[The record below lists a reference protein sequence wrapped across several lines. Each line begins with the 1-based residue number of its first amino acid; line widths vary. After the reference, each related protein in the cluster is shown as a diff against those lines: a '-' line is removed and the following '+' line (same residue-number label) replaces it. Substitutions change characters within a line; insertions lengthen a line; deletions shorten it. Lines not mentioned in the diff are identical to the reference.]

1 MNVQDKPI
9 SMPVKD
15 YLIRILSVKLN
26 TPEKT
31 IEAIV
36 NHQCQR
42 ALDKM
47 ATEYSVEFS
56 GWGKFFFNHKK
67 AQKKLEKFYS
77 KLAMFKA
84 SLEKEGITE
93 AKRISLNNKIADA
106 ERYIAVLKPKLEQWN
121 ERQRKTNS
129 GGVEEQVDSPSRVEK
144 AN

>member
-1 MNVQDKPI
+1 
-9 SMPVKD
+9 
-15 YLIRILSVKLN
+15 
-26 TPEKT
+26 
-31 IEAIV
+31 
-36 NHQCQR
+36 
-42 ALDKM
+42 
-47 ATEYSVEFS
+47 
-56 GWGKFFFNHKK
+56 
-67 AQKKLEKFYS
+67 
-77 KLAMFKA
+77 MFKA